1 MRPFFL
7 MLSLLLIASFTLAQ
21 DDAATMASQ
30 QAIQQTQEAAQQ
42 AQQAAQQAM
51 EASQRANEEFTRTM
65 MQNQSQAQSQPGCCI
80 GALPPKFSVKPGHF
94 TGPVT
99 VRLTD
104 ATRGVYI
111 YYTTD
116 GWTPTTSSTRYRGPI
131 VIDAT
136 TTLNVI
142 AVAPD
147 GSRSVQASAQYVI
160 NNGAKGTPAAQTKL
174 PEATSAIGDIPMR
187 DGKPFLPQDTPVRLV
202 FATALTSK
210 TASVGDKVAFTL
222 AEDIKL
228 GDMLVACK
236 GASATGT
243 LAQVDRTGAAG
254 VPGTLTVEAD
264 LLQSEFGPIPLYGSV
279 SKEGDTRPPNAE
291 VLIPAVGPLFLFKH
305 GTDAVITPGATLTV
319 GVATD
324 TPISRSN

>member
-7 MLSLLLIASFTLAQ
+7 MLSLLLIGSFTPAQ
-21 DDAATMASQ
+21 DNAAAVASQ

-80 GALPPKFSVKPGHF
+80 GALPPKFSVKSGQF

-104 ATRGVYI
+104 GTRGVYI

-131 VIDAT
+131 VIDST
-136 TTLNVI
+136 TTLNAI

-160 NNGAKGTPAAQTKL
+160 NNGAKGTPTAQTKL
-174 PEATSAIGDIPMR
+174 PQATATIGEIPMR

-228 GDMLVACK
+228 GDMLVASK

-243 LAQVDRTGAAG
+243 VAQVDHTGAAG
-254 VPGTLTVEAD
+254 APGTLTVEVD
-264 LLQSEFGPIPLYGSV
+264 MLQSEFGPIALYGSV
-279 SKEGDTRPPNAE
+279 TKEGDTRPPHAE

-305 GTDAVITPGATLTV
+305 GTDAVITPGAALT
-319 GVATD
+319 GAVAED

>member
-21 DDAATMASQ
+21 DNAS
-30 QAIQQTQEAAQQ
+30 TLAAQQ
-42 AQQAAQQAM
+42 AMQQTQQANQQAM
-51 EASQRANEEFTRTM
+51 EASQRASEELTRTM
-65 MQNQSQAQSQPGCCI
+65 MENQTQAQSQPGCCF
-80 GALPPKFSVKPGHF
+80 GALPPKFSVKSGHF

-104 ATRGVYI
+104 ATRRVYI

-136 TTLNVI
+136 TTLNAI

-160 NNGAKGTPAAQTKL
+160 NNGVRGTPTAQTKL
-174 PEATSAIGDIPMR
+174 PEATPAISDIPMR
-187 DGKPFLPQDTPVRLV
+187 DGKPYLPQDTPVTLI

-228 GDMLVACK
+228 GEMLVASK

-243 LAQVDRTGAAG
+243 VAQVDRTGPAG
-254 VPGTLTVEAD
+254 VPGTLTVEVD
-264 LLQSEFGPIPLYGSV
+264 LLQSLRAR
-279 SKEGDTRPPNAE
+279 D
-291 VLIPAVGPLFLFKH
+291 
-305 GTDAVITPGATLTV
+305 
-319 GVATD
+319 
-324 TPISRSN
+324 